1 MIAEILQEN
10 DIPFVSSESLSLQS
24 SMHINFLISLMRLV
38 LSPEDYE
45 ERKNVIAFLCI
56 ENEKDKNYD
65 VILNELIFNPFL
77 IFKKNLTVNLIIHLI
92 LIIFKKIYL
101 QCHRVCHF

>member
-1 MIAEILQEN
+1 
-10 DIPFVSSESLSLQS
+10 
-24 SMHINFLISLMRLV
+24 MRLV

-65 VILNELIFNPFL
+65 VILNELILIHFF
-77 IFKKNLTVNLIIHLI
+77 IFKKNLTMNLIVYLI

-101 QCHRVCHF
+101 